1 MVAMSMPTLP
11 LKDDLELHQNCQP
24 SLGRGGS
31 FPEVL
36 MLLTNSFSFNK
47 HTGHCVYWPT
57 HSWFY
62 YFGLNAQ
69 TTLSRFLPAFSRLY
83 PLNMNQDKD

>member
-47 HTGHCVYWPT
+47 HTGHCVYWPRT
-57 HSWFY
+57 FLVLLLWFKCTDY
-62 YFGLNAQ
+62 I
-69 TTLSRFLPAFSRLY
+69 
-83 PLNMNQDKD
+83 K

>member
-11 LKDDLELHQNCQP
+11 LKGDLELYQNCQP

-47 HTGHCVYWPT
+47 HTGHCVYWPRT
-57 HSWFY
+57 F
-62 YFGLNAQ
+62 LVLL
-69 TTLSRFLPAFSRLY
+69 LSFKCTDY
-83 PLNMNQDKD
+83 IK